1 MADWQAIKTEYL
13 TTQTSYR
20 KLAEKY
26 GVDQATVARRAKK
39 EDWVSKRQHH
49 ADKTQAK
56 LLTADIDQK
65 VDRVTRLLTVADR
78 LLEKLEESMESD
90 MRATSIKNYSDALKN
105 IKDIQMIRSDADM
118 AEQAARIEKLR
129 REAQKEDHSREPV
142 TVVLGEGLDI
152 YSH

>member
-1 MADWQAIKTEYL
+1 MADWQSIKTEYL

-56 LLTADIDQK
+56 LLTADIEQK

-90 MRATSIKNYSDALKN
+90 MRAASIKNYSDALKN

-129 REAQKEDHSREPV
+129 REAQKEDNSREPI